1 MMSLEKFGVFILY
14 PPKTKFEKKY
24 GWQYTTVR
32 IIFDVKQQDL
42 RYKTRLVGGRHV
54 VDSTEHTKYLSTI
67 KYVSIILMILIDA
80 KNGLGL
86 MARDIGNSF

>member
-1 MMSLEKFGVFILY
+1 MVALERLVLFHFY
-14 PPKTKFEKKY
+14 PP
-24 GWQYTTVR
+24 
-32 IIFDVKQQDL
+32 
-42 RYKTRLVGGRHV
+42 TRLVGGRHV